1 MRSIID
7 VKWFL
12 YVTLFAFLAFLIPPT
27 TLGAGSSISVI
38 TQIVS
43 ADTTDRTDN
52 PYFQKETTEPWSK
65 GTWIAIE
72 DRSVTTIS
80 SNGLGSCTMNI
91 SGKSGANNTLQAR
104 TWTRKWH
111 EYYGEKNL
119 LPGDNEATGQ
129 IVTETIKHPTT
140 PLSPSS
146 PTLSGVANASRGLTT
161 QRKRITITDTAIEYR
176 HKVGGDRYSYCT
188 STGGLSAPVNSSDST
203 NIWTTPPENIVQ
215 RVNEIDY

>member
-1 MRSIID
+1 MRSVLD
-7 VKWFL
+7 VKWL
-12 YVTLFAFLAFLIPPT
+12 LRITLLAFLIAPT
-27 TLGAGSSISVI
+27 TLGAGSSISVN

-43 ADTTDRTDN
+43 TDTTARTDN
-52 PYFQKETTEPWSK
+52 PYLQKDIPEPWSK
-65 GTWIAIE
+65 ETWINIDNRIVTAI
-72 DRSVTTIS
+72 SW
-80 SNGLGSCTMNI
+80 NGLGSCTMNI

-111 EYYGEKNL
+111 EYYGEKTL
-119 LPGDNEATGQ
+119 LPGDNEATSQ

-140 PLSPSS
+140 PLSSSS
-146 PTLSGVANASRGLTT
+146 PILSGVANASRGLTT

-176 HKVGGDRYSYCT
+176 YKVAGDRYSYCT
-188 STGGLSAPVNSSDST
+188 STGGLSAPVNSSDSA